1 MTDDDSKY
9 TGNADENARNFAQV
23 LQYLAAKRNWSYKYI
38 AKLTGIDPRTIE
50 DHVSGKTNPRF
61 EHTQEYIRLFGA
73 DLADAFLAPARLSA
87 VNSDALT
94 NKTADLMDKLRPHI
108 EQYLKET
115 VEGGR

>member
-1 MTDDDSKY
+1 MTDGDDKN

-50 DHVSGKTNPRF
+50 DHITGKTNPRF

-73 DLADAFLAPARLSA
+73 DLADAFLAPA
-87 VNSDALT
+87 
-94 NKTADLMDKLRPHI
+94 KLRAV
-108 EQYLKET
+108 T
-115 VEGGR
+115 VEGGVDSEILKALEPVIRKHFPDMKYGGGE